1 MKNLGKIAAALIL
14 SSNLWAKVSADV
26 DQSAIT
32 PGNVVTFSLHVS
44 DTRFQKPSISTL
56 CGVSILGTS
65 SQTSVNGVNGKFTKT
80 QTLSYSF
87 APERSCTIDPIE
99 IKTDAGIVKTA
110 PIKIDV
116 RALSKEAK
124 EKFSLLYASEQKDVY
139 VGEPFTATLNSKI
152 RRDMKVIDSKFEASD
167 MNGFW
172 IKKQQQEPDSAEGDY
187 VNTKIV
193 YVLAAQKAGELILK
207 PASMSLAQQAAA
219 NDFLG
224 GVGTDVKWSRYI
236 SNSLHVKVKPLP
248 AGIDIV
254 GKDVALHVALDK
266 AKVNQNEAAN
276 VTLTL
281 SGSAN
286 FEDIAELKPFIA
298 NVSVFEDDAKV
309 EHSIKNGVYSSEYVK
324 KIAFVGDKSFTIPPI
339 EIKYFDTKT
348 HEIKTL
354 KSEPLHVEV
363 VKQGVS
369 KSKNGSLK
377 IQKGEEKD
385 SKTIFENFTQFTY
398 IAMAISAFIGFL
410 LGAAMMFFKP
420 FAKKEKNEVA
430 VSNKDLKLLLTKL
443 IEFKEDSEV
452 KEMIEVLEQKVY
464 LDKELKIDKS
474 KLQEL
479 RKRYKF

>member
-1 MKNLGKIAAALIL
+1 MKNLGKIAAALIF
-14 SSNLWAKVSADV
+14 SINSFAGVSADV

-32 PGNVVTFSLHVS
+32 PGNIVTFSLHVS

-56 CGVSILGTS
+56 CGVTVLGTS

-87 APERSCTIDPIE
+87 APEHSCTINPIE
-99 IKTDAGIVKTA
+99 IKTDNGVVKTA

-116 RALSKEAK
+116 RALSKDAK
-124 EKFSLLYASEQKDVY
+124 EKFSLAYSSEKQDVY
-139 VGEPFTATLNSKI
+139 VGEPFTVTLTSKI
-152 RRDMKVIDSKFEASD
+152 RRDMKVIDSKFEASN

-172 IKKQQQEPDSAEGDY
+172 IKKQQQEPDSADGDY

-193 YVLAAQKAGELILK
+193 YVLAAQKAGELALK
-207 PASMSLAQQAAA
+207 PASMSLAQQVAA

-224 GVGTDVKWSRYI
+224 GVGNDVKWSRYL
-236 SNSLHVKVKPLP
+236 SNSLHVRVKPLP
-248 AGIDIV
+248 SGVDIV
-254 GKDVALHVALDK
+254 GSDVQLHVSLDK

-281 SGSAN
+281 SGGAN
-286 FEDIAELKPFIA
+286 FEDIGALKPFVA

-309 EHSIKNGVYSSEYVK
+309 DHNIKNGVYTSEYVK

-354 KSEPLHVEV
+354 KSEALHVEV
-363 VKQGVS
+363 VGRS
-369 KSKNGSLK
+369 AGAKNEPLK
-377 IQKGEEKD
+377 IEKSEEKVT
-385 SKTIFENFTQFTY
+385 KNIFENFTEFTY
-398 IAMAISAFIGFL
+398 IAMAVSAFVGFL
-410 LGAAMMFFKP
+410 LGTGLMLLKP
-420 FAKKEKNEVA
+420 FMKKEKIDLP
-430 VSNKDLKLLLTKL
+430 VSNKDLKLLLAKL
-443 IEFKEDSEV
+443 IEFKEDIEV
-452 KEMIEVLEQKVY
+452 REMIEILEKKTY
-464 LDKELKIDKS
+464 LGEDVKIDKT

-479 RKRYKF
+479 RKKYKF